1 MAKGKSVY
9 LTAKEHSL
17 AVAVFEK
24 LEETLNKQIV
34 YDETL
39 YEKGWNEVKKD
50 YDLVCGI
57 RDKLTLKARSRT

>member
-1 MAKGKSVY
+1 MAKGKNVY
-9 LTAKEHSL
+9 LAAKELSL

-24 LEETLNKQIV
+24 LKKTLSKQIV

-39 YEKGWNEVKKD
+39 YEKGWNEIKKD

-57 RDKLTLKARSRT
+57 HDKLRGRV